1 MGRPFSCFVYKRIC
15 SLLIILGLGR
25 LNQSKVMESFPPT
38 LPGFNSLYNTL
49 VIFVVVFFLVFQSLD
64 HPLSEIHR
72 LEHLCTKNTAIQIRY
87 WKPQPIQHFIFGK
100 TRNSFLFFILYFL
113 EKQRVK
119 RVRSPIRSREL
130 EIESHSRSVS
140 PSFIHLPVANTKIPS
155 VVFRSNEQQF
165 LTVSKSDNW
174 SVPQPPRSRCDFVT
188 RGVSGM
194 VPGLRLLGAVFDYP
208 GNLGFLHVESNAGK
222 SSAWK
227 RPAHSEMILL
237 WGKPQACQLRRVSL
251 SRCSVFRRVSVV
263 GGSSTWLMARGS
275 VHFVNGSVHS
285 VLFCR
290 SRTAV
295 FPHRCEH

>member
-1 MGRPFSCFVYKRIC
+1 MLLPIAELLWGFLVIC
-15 SLLIILGLGR
+15 LNGGFRNVRGNRGVCALVMCDCVVTHRNERMSLVLAGMSSTFFCRYPSENGETFFMLCVQKDLLFTYHPGTG
-25 LNQSKVMESFPPT
+25 SVMESFPPT

-237 WGKPQACQLRRVSL
+237 
-251 SRCSVFRRVSVV
+251 
-263 GGSSTWLMARGS
+263 
-275 VHFVNGSVHS
+275 
-285 VLFCR
+285 
-290 SRTAV
+290 
-295 FPHRCEH
+295 

>member
-25 LNQSKVMESFPPT
+25 LNPSKVMESFPPT

-130 EIESHSRSVS
+130 EIESHSSSMS

-165 LTVSKSDNW
+165 LTVSKSGNW

-194 VPGLRLLGAVFDYP
+194 VPGLRLLGAV
-208 GNLGFLHVESNAGK
+208 
-222 SSAWK
+222 W
-227 RPAHSEMILL
+227 
-237 WGKPQACQLRRVSL
+237 L
-251 SRCSVFRRVSVV
+251 SRKFGLSSRGIKCRQEFRLETAYTLRNDSAVREATGLSTQASAPQSMFCFQTPSASWV
-263 GGSSTWLMARGS
+263 GA
-275 VHFVNGSVHS
+275 
-285 VLFCR
+285 
-290 SRTAV
+290 A
-295 FPHRCEH
+295 PD